1 MILERRVAGFFGVV
15 MLGLL
20 ICILSVYTISGGELL
35 AETAQQQSVYRLTV
49 NETRGTIYD
58 CNLLPLTGEEKR
70 WVAAVAPGVQTA
82 SDLSRALG
90 SDGVASLSSLL
101 QDGRPFALSLPSNV
115 SGDGILTFQV
125 SERYAGQEQ
134 LAAHAIGY
142 LDGSGHG
149 VAGVEKAYDDFLAE
163 QKGEIS
169 VTYQVDA
176 LHRALAGETPSV
188 SDTSALG
195 KAGLVLTID
204 KRIQR
209 IAEEAAREH
218 LTKGAVLVVEVPN
231 CEIRAMVSLPS
242 FDPDNVAQLLEDE
255 DSPLLNRCLAPY
267 SVGSVFKLV
276 SAAAALEAGLPPDTA
291 YECTGG
297 ITVSGDVFHCYDEE
311 AHGEEDMRLAIA
323 NSCNTYFVNL
333 MQQVDPSL
341 FLGMAERFGFGSGTQ
356 FAPGYLSSAGVLP
369 TESSLRIPKALA
381 NFSFGQGELTATPLQ
396 IAAMVN
402 AIASGGEYT
411 APSLVEGTVDAGLNT
426 TSTAGRQEPVR
437 ILSAYH
443 AALLQNFMLASVQE
457 GTSEKY
463 SPAHGEAG
471 AKTATA
477 QTGRYDEN
485 GVEEV
490 HSWFAGFYPYDDPQY
505 VIVVFSETGTGGGPT
520 CGPVF
525 QQIADGIWDTVL
537 VP

>member
-1 MILERRVAGFFGVV
+1 MERRVAGFFGVV
-15 MLGLL
+15 TLGFL
-20 ICILSVYTISGGELL
+20 ICCLSIYTVSSGELL
-35 AETAQQQSVYRLTV
+35 AETAQRQSVYRLTV
-49 NETRGTIYD
+49 SETRGTIYD
-58 CNLLPLTGEEKR
+58 CNLLPLTGETER
-70 WVAAVAPGVQTA
+70 FVAAVAPGVQTA
-82 SDLSRALG
+82 ADLSRALG
-90 SDGVASLSSLL
+90 ADGVAELSSLL

-115 SGDGILTFQV
+115 SGEGILTFRV
-125 SERYAGQEQ
+125 PDRYSGEEQ

-149 VAGVEKAYDDFLAE
+149 VAGVEKAYDEFLSA
-163 QKGEIS
+163 QCGEIA

-176 LHRALAGETPSV
+176 LHRALAGESETV

-195 KAGLVLTID
+195 RAGLVLSID
-204 KRIQR
+204 KRVQR
-209 IAEEAAREH
+209 LAEEAAREL
-218 LTKGAVLVVEVPN
+218 LTKGAVLVVEVPD

-242 FDPDNVAQLLEDE
+242 FDPDDLAPSLDDE

-276 SAAAALEAGLPPDTA
+276 SAAAALEAGLPTDTA
-291 YECTGG
+291 YTCTGG
-297 ITVSGDVFHCYDEE
+297 IQVADGVFRCYDGE

-341 FLGMAERFGFGSGTQ
+341 FLTVARRFGFGSSTQ
-356 FAPGYLSSAGVLP
+356 LAPGYVSSAGVLP
-369 TESSLRIPKALA
+369 TESSLQVKKALA

-402 AIASGGEYT
+402 AIASGGEYA
-411 APSLVEGTVDAGLNT
+411 APSLVEGTVDAGLNVL
-426 TSTAGRQEPVR
+426 SLAQRQEPERV
-437 ILSAYH
+437 LSAYH
-443 AALLQNFMLASVQE
+443 AALLQNFMRASVEE

-463 SPAHGEAG
+463 TPAHGGAG

-477 QTGRYDEN
+477 QTGRYGED
-485 GVEEV
+485 GVEQV
-490 HSWFAGFYPYDDPQY
+490 HSWFAGFYPYDEPRY
-505 VIVVFSETGTGGGPT
+505 VIVVFSETGTGGGPA

-525 QQIADGIWDTVL
+525 QRIADGLWDLGL